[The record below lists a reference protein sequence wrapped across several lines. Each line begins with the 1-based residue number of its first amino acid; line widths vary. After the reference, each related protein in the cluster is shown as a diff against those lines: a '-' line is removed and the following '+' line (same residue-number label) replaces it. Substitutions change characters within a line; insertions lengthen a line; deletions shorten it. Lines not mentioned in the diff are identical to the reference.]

1 MEPVPSRA
9 KTCSST
15 TKIACNMGLGN
26 QDSRTLFIS
35 IFLYSIVH
43 FSQYSRHIR
52 QRFVEDVSEVYHKTF
67 FQISLLCW
75 RILLKVGYNVNSVP
89 FALHFS
95 STGVFEQSV

>member
-1 MEPVPSRA
+1 MRDT
-9 KTCSST
+9 KIGIHNILTST
-15 TKIACNMGLGN
+15 TLESNKIH
-26 QDSRTLFIS
+26 QDSRTIFIS

-95 STGVFEQSV
+95 STGAFEQRG